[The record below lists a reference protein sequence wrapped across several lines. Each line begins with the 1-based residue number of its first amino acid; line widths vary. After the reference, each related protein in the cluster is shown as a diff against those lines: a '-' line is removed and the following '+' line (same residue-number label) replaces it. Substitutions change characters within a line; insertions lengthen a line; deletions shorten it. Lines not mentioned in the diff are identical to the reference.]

1 MTPAPV
7 PAPTSAELAVVHAR
21 LVAEVMAVLSTVD
34 AITDRTN
41 VLASI
46 ERAYDGT
53 TDTTLGLLG
62 ELSAVVIHTGN
73 VRRMLGELEMAAYTC
88 GRRAGELG
96 AGASRRGAHSR
107 VVAP

>member
-1 MTPAPV
+1 MTPAPAPV
-7 PAPTSAELAVVHAR
+7 PTSAELAVVHAR

-34 AITDRTN
+34 AAADRAN
-41 VLASI
+41 VLANI

-62 ELSAVVIHTGN
+62 ELSAVAIHAGTI
-73 VRRMLGELEMAAYTC
+73 RRMLAELEMAAYTC
-88 GRRAGELG
+88 GRRAGELR
-96 AGASRRGAHSR
+96 AADTRRGAHSR